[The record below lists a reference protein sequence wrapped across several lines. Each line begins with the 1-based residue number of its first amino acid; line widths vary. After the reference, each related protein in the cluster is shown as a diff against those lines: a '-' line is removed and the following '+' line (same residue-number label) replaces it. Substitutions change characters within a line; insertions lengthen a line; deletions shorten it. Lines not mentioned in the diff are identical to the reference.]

1 MLPFTLILC
10 FSSFV
15 CQKKKSLLL
24 NFSNISGGCV
34 FNVSS
39 GKINLGKYILI
50 LNFKNVSLRYE
61 NQENK
66 SRDNFKG
73 DRDLFWESE
82 VQVLFLLINTF
93 NNSIPILFQLFICLI
108 FFYVYLFIWLQ
119 WVIVVAY
126 ELLAEACGIQF
137 PDQGLNL
144 GPLHWKHGLLA
155 TELPGKSL
163 SYVINSI
170 YSEKI
175 QYLSSSL

>member
-1 MLPFTLILC
+1 MKIR
-10 FSSFV
+10 
-15 CQKKKSLLL
+15 KISLETT
-24 NFSNISGGCV
+24 V
-34 FNVSS
+34 
-39 GKINLGKYILI
+39 
-50 LNFKNVSLRYE
+50 
-61 NQENK
+61 
-66 SRDNFKG
+66 KG

-82 VQVLFLLINTF
+82 VQVLFLQINTF
-93 NNSIPILFQLFICLI
+93 NNSIPILFQLFICLT

-137 PDQGLNL
+137 PDQALNL
-144 GPLHWKHGLLA
+144 GPLHREHGVLA

-175 QYLSSSL
+175 SIIPSRSIRVVPNHRLIENKLVVRCRERRVEWQGRERGLRSTYNSV